1 MNILSEEIRTPEFD
15 GIENQQEL
23 FETMFI
29 DQAMHMDDESRK
41 EYLESA
47 EVKALVE
54 AKAVNRR
61 TIVRLSRSDDYARR
75 VTLAAMQKAK
85 EQNTADWKKLKKAHW
100 MKKTAIANIV
110 KRYGNLVKR
119 DVIKAQKAIL
129 KANPTYYTK
138 TTFKG
143 TVGDSGDKK

>member
-1 MNILSEEIRTPEFD
+1 
-15 GIENQQEL
+15 
-23 FETMFI
+23 
-29 DQAMHMDDESRK
+29 
-41 EYLESA
+41 
-47 EVKALVE
+47 
-54 AKAVNRR
+54 
-61 TIVRLSRSDDYARR
+61 
-75 VTLAAMQKAK
+75 
-85 EQNTADWKKLKKAHW
+85 